1 MCKFV
6 TNLYGEKILV
16 SDMYPNMDREIVWQI
31 FSNSNQDL
39 FDKYAERH
47 FTKYG
52 KKWKLDEE
60 NSVYEVVEN
69 EYGVTLYYNVAVSLM
84 DDDLRNEVASDIA
97 PCTAQEFF
105 DEYCKRHKE
114 KFGEEFELAKP
125 NPCY

>member
-1 MCKFV
+1 MYKLV
-6 TNLYGEKILV
+6 TNGYGEKILV

-31 FSNSNQDL
+31 DSNSNQDL

-47 FTKYG
+47 FAKYG
-52 KKWKLDEE
+52 EEWKLDKE

-69 EYGVTLYYNVAVSLM
+69 EYGVTPYYNVAVSLM
-84 DDDLRNEVASDIA
+84 DGELQNEIAWDFA

-114 KFGEEFELAKP
+114 KFGEEFELAKQ